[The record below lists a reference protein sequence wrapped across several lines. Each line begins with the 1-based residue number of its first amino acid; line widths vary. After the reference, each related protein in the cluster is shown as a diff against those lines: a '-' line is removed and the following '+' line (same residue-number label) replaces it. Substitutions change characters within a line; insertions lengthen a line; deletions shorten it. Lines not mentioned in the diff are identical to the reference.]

1 VGGWVV
7 VRGGS
12 WRGGGWVGGLIR
24 PGIIRTLR
32 RLVGTDRGPYA
43 PRGPREPV
51 PVLGRVDLPPFPA
64 AAGGGPFLCF
74 FASFFAY
81 DANSTVFL
89 AVRVSLRFGR
99 RLPDLSPAP
108 ASASAAPSAPSSF
121 AKFAASSSTSF
132 QAGSSRHFC
141 FKFAE
146 FADTSSTSESLGAE
160 RLASHPSS
168 GIESRIKVG
177 HSEFRSGSKIDL
189 KS

>member
-1 VGGWVV
+1 MVRRVGGWVV

-32 RLVGTDRGPYA
+32 RLVGTDRGPYG

-74 FASFFAY
+74 FAY
-81 DANSTVFL
+81 DANSTGFL
-89 AVRVSLRFGR
+89 TLRFGR

-132 QAGSSRHFC
+132 QAGMPFSGHSC
-141 FKFAE
+141 FEFAKFA
-146 FADTSSTSESLGAE
+146 DSSCTSESLGAE

-177 HSEFRSGSKIDL
+177 HSDFRSGSKIDL